1 MQLAFPVTAAQRS
14 IYFGHQ
20 LDPVGHLYNTGMY
33 TETLG
38 ELDMDRIVSACTS
51 VLDQAETLH
60 VNFDIGADGEL
71 VQTLRVDR
79 DHEIPVLD
87 FRGEPDPEAA
97 SLAWMRERMSVRVDL
112 ASDLLFTF
120 AIHRVGDDKTRI
132 YQQYHHIVNDGY
144 GFALVLNKVMRA
156 YADGAAPDMTEE
168 WSLARF
174 VDADLEYTGGDQIV
188 ADREHWLAE
197 LADLPAVPRLI
208 PVDHPPAPG
217 VTHTTVTIDAEQ
229 RVRLEAYGKDHGLR
243 LPMIVIGLLSAYV
256 ARATDTSDMV
266 LALPTTARGT
276 RELRTTPG
284 MVASVLPMRF
294 EVGPD
299 ARIAD
304 VAGAADKKMWALLKH
319 GRFRGEAIG
328 QELTARDPN
337 WRPPAV
343 GINVMPAS
351 TSRVQIGRESDAHM
365 LASGPVG
372 ELEFIVLLHKAS
384 QPIEIGL
391 RSHPGNADRCVEIA
405 DDLADFVEA
414 FLADTDTTVWA
425 LPAATPTTPD
435 PDRTHDQD
443 GAGPLAVP
451 PALAARR
458 DAQIPV
464 DATLRSLR
472 MPAPE
477 GLTHDQLVAAVDAL
491 VSHHHALRTIL
502 TAPAPILWLLAVAET
517 VDAASSVHVLEPGAA
532 VTDETH
538 AAGVSPD
545 VAAGRPLSVVWT
557 RESNELILLAPAGL
571 VDERSWAVVEEDFT
585 SALRS
590 VRRGRAVALPA
601 VPVSLKTHAQ
611 RFTAEAAQPARL
623 AELVTW
629 MSVLAP
635 GAELVTPA
643 DPAGPAT
650 GLEVTLSPSEYTD
663 AVTTV
668 PTLVKGEPGDVW
680 AAATALAVS
689 RWRGTAG
696 TATEIVGGIPTELV
710 IDLWRDGRAD
720 GNGARGLAR
729 DEDVDRT
736 VGPLDWSAPARLML
750 GDDPLS
756 VLRSA
761 KERIRSAGGIG
772 FPMLRYANVQAGP
785 ALAALPAPQVSVR
798 AGGDHIGRRAL
809 DVCIRPDGHGGA
821 TVRFES
827 DHGLG
832 DAGLAA
838 LAAQWRR
845 ALTELV
851 ELVGSASGSARL
863 TPSDLRHIELT
874 QEEIDRV
881 EAVAPVVVED
891 IWPLSPLQRGLFFQ
905 SVFDDAR
912 DIYTAQFSLDFGH
925 RIDIARLRA
934 AATALSDENPT
945 VRAGFTNDGL
955 TDPVQFIGSGLEVP
969 FTEVDLSG
977 LPADSQE
984 ARAQELMAA
993 DRAKPFDL
1001 TSPPLWRMLLLH
1013 LGDGVD
1019 RLVVNREFILWDGW
1033 SGALFVDQ
1041 LLARY
1046 AGDTVTAPEAG
1057 FTDYLSWLADR
1068 EPDAAAAAWRDAY
1081 AGFDT
1086 PTLVA
1091 GPNKGGVPVVPT
1103 RIESYID
1110 AELTSA
1116 LRERARTGGVTL
1128 NALMNAVMGLL
1139 LSAESGRTDVVFG
1152 STVAGRPTEIVGLDR
1167 VLGMFLNTVPV
1178 RVTLDPTETVGA
1190 LLRRMQDEYVERME
1204 HEYLGLGEIQRA
1216 TGHTQLFDTLFV
1228 LQNFKSATEMAA
1240 QSAKHDIV
1248 GEDSLDHTHY
1258 PLAVVVSPGAM
1269 LHVKIDYRADL
1280 VAADR
1285 AHGLHDRFVDLL
1297 GTIAHDAD
1305 RLVGQV
1311 PALNVAELAAARA
1324 EWSQPLPVVEDA
1336 TIAEMLIA
1344 KATQIPDEI
1353 ALVFDAERVTYGE
1366 LADRVEGL
1374 ARHLIERGAGPETVV
1389 ALGLPRTVDMV
1400 VALFA
1405 VLRAGAAYLPLE
1417 LDQPDERLKVILAD
1431 AGPALA
1437 VTTTAVQDRLDLDPH
1452 RSIRLDEAPDLD
1464 GSTLTELELGLFA
1477 PGTPHRL
1484 DHPAY
1489 VIYTSGSTGRPKG
1502 VVTPYRG
1509 LTNMQRNH
1517 QDEIFDPVVA
1527 GQSGRRMRVAHTVSF
1542 AFDMSWEELLWLVEG
1557 HEVHICDEDLRRDA
1571 QALVQYCDRMGID
1584 VVNVTPTY
1592 ATALISEG
1600 LLDQGTRP
1608 DGGTSHRPPLVLL
1621 GGEAVP
1627 DSVWNRL
1634 RDTDGTLG
1642 YNLYGPTEY
1651 TINTL
1656 GAGTGDSHTP
1666 TVGTPIRSTRAHILD
1681 PWLRPVVDGVAGE
1694 LYIAGA
1700 GLARGYLGRV
1710 DLTADRFVANPFE
1723 PGTRMYRTG
1732 DFVRRRPG
1740 AVGEPDGIIDYLGR
1754 IDDQVKIRGYRV
1766 ELHEIE
1772 SVVEAHPAAASA
1784 AVVAVDDPL
1793 VPGVKRL
1800 AAYLVPAVGAGDGA
1814 VAEVLDHLRAQLP
1827 DYMVPSSLQVI
1838 DAIPMTVNG
1847 KLDAKALPA
1856 PEVRTTAGSREPATE
1871 AERVLCELFADL
1883 LGLGS
1888 VGADDDFFELGGHSM
1903 IAMRVV
1909 SRVRAEFDVQL
1920 TIRDLFDARTPAE
1933 LARLLPAA
1941 ASALPPIVAGPR
1953 PDRVPLS
1960 AAQERLWLLAEMGGA
1975 ATGSVPGDSLAYHYA
1990 HVARLDGPVDADAL
2004 AAAVRDVTTRHESL
2018 RTVIESTDGDAYQV
2032 ILPAGGELEVVDT
2045 DPESTET
2052 LVVERLTA
2060 NFDLRT
2066 DVPLR
2071 VSLIRESSDR
2081 HVVVV
2086 VLHHIATDEW
2096 SDAPL
2101 LGDLTRAYLS
2111 RRAGTEP
2118 DWAPLPVQY
2127 ADYALWQRDVLGEQG
2142 IENQLDHWRGA
2153 LAGLPEEMPLPATR
2167 PRPVSPTYRAG
2178 TVQAVIGADVAL
2190 RLREVADAHGGTMFM
2205 ALHAV
2210 TAAVLSRLGAGD
2222 DVVVGSPVSGRSDSA
2237 LDDLVGFFV
2246 GTVVLRTDLSG
2257 DPAFSDLVDRVREA
2271 DLAAMSNQ
2279 DVPFQRLVE
2288 EFAPVRV
2295 EGRNPLFQVMV
2306 SYLQRPAVLPDLLG
2320 VPTRWEQ
2327 LTNIR
2332 AKFDLNITFVEAP
2345 DTGEVTVL
2353 AEYAA
2358 DLFDHDAVDTVLG
2371 ALLRVAAEV
2380 AVDPSVR
2387 LGDLALLDDDERSRQ
2402 LAVGV
2407 GPVADYEDVTVAEM
2421 LARRAA
2427 LVPDALAVVAG
2438 PDTLTYDELDGRSN
2452 ALARMLIADG
2462 AGPGD
2467 LVAVAVPRSVD
2478 QLVAIHAVVKSGA
2491 AYLPIDTGLPAPRIE
2506 YLFGDAQPVR
2516 VLSTSATALPA
2527 VAPRTD
2533 LDAPA
2538 VRERLAGLSSRPVTD
2553 ADRRA
2558 ALTPTHPV
2566 YVIHTSG
2573 STGNPKGVV
2582 VPHRAVVNRLSW
2594 VQNRI
2599 PVTAEDRV
2607 VLKTPATFDVSVWE
2621 LFWPNVNGAA
2631 VVVAGPDDHRDPDAV
2646 LALLQGARVTVA
2658 HFVPSMLEEVLALP
2672 GIDLPALRRVVC
2684 SGEALQFRT
2693 AARFAAAVPGAA
2705 LDNLYGPTE
2714 AAVEVTLASDLTVDA
2729 AQRAGAAPIGVPG
2742 TNVALYVLDSR
2753 LRPVPAGVSGEL
2765 YLGGVQVADG
2775 YLGRPG
2781 LTAQRFVADPHG
2793 VAGARLYRTGDL
2805 VRWACDGARTGRA
2818 ELEFLGRIDDQV
2830 KIRGLRIELG
2840 EVETALEAL
2849 PSVARAVA
2857 AVARNPEGEPVL
2869 VGYVVAEAGADPQP
2883 AAVRSALSGVVPDH
2897 LIPAI
2902 LIPID
2907 AVPVNFNGK
2916 LDRKALPQPVFGSS
2930 TQSRPPRDEFEAR
2943 LCAAFA
2949 DALGVESVGVDDDFF
2964 ALGGHSLTAIRLV
2977 NAMRADLGVDVAVRA
2992 VFEAPTVARLAPVAR
3007 RSRGTSRPEL
3017 VPGER
3022 PDALPLSFAQQ
3033 RMWVLDR
3040 LGVGSAGGAYNVPI
3054 SWRATGSVD
3063 VVALAESVR
3072 DLMIRHEALRTV
3084 FPEVDGAPQ
3093 QVILPADQVDV
3104 NLDRRTVRP
3113 EDVAAAAI
3121 TAAGYRFDLSAEAP
3135 VRVTVLEAGDD
3146 TVVVLVIHHIAT
3158 DEWSTRA
3165 LLTDLLGAY
3174 ALRQAGRAPQWEPL
3188 PVQYADF
3195 TLWQRE
3201 LLGDA
3206 SDPGSLAARQADFWR
3221 GALDGLPEELSLP
3234 TDRTRPARF
3243 GYRGGAVY
3251 LALDADVVAGLREV
3265 ARTSGTSMFMVVQA
3279 AVAVL
3284 LHKSGAGVDIPIGTP
3299 VSGRGERSLEDL
3311 VGFFLNT
3318 LVLRTDLSGDPT
3330 VAELLQRVR
3339 ATDLAAFENQDL
3351 PFEQVVDAVLGAGAR
3366 SRSMHPLFQTMVVYL
3381 TEPSPADGFG
3391 GVPGLT
3397 PEPIAATTAK
3407 FDLSFDF
3414 VEFAGTDTVVGMIEY
3429 SSDLF
3434 DHATVERLAAGL
3446 TTVLRGIA
3454 TGAPDLRLSALDA
3467 IPASDRLELTRRW
3480 NVNPI
3485 DVPDTTVAALFA
3497 DAALRY
3503 RDEPALVAGPV
3514 EWTFGELAERVTR
3527 LARLLIEEG
3536 VGPEVPVALML
3547 PRTADAITA
3556 ILAVLTA
3563 GGAYIACDPQAPAA
3577 RTAAVLETTA
3587 PDVVVTTRALAD
3599 LLPSGTGRVVALD
3612 DPAITTRLADQST
3625 APVGDR
3631 DRTLPLRPEHPAYVV
3646 HTSGSTGVPKAVVAV
3661 HRGLVALFH
3670 SHRADLYR
3678 PTQQRSGKA
3687 RLRVGHAW
3695 SFAFDASWQPQLW
3708 LLDGHTLCLVD
3719 EEVQRD
3725 PRKMVLQAQ
3734 TQDWD
3739 FVEVTPSHLVQLIDA
3754 GLLDGDRVPAS
3765 LGFGG
3770 EAVAPPLW
3778 QRLRELPGTD
3788 SYNLYGPSE
3797 STVDALVAR
3806 TSDSEVPVAGRPV
3819 GNTRAFVLDEWM
3831 RPTPVGV
3838 DGELYLAGDGL
3849 ARGYGGESGR
3859 TAERFVADPFGAPG
3873 ARMYRTGDRA
3883 RWNRDGRIQYR
3894 GRSDDQVKVRGHRIE
3909 PAEVAAALL
3918 ADAEVADATVQ
3929 ARDDAGAQSGSDTG
3943 SVHLVAYV
3951 VPAGDTVDGDALRRR
3966 LRTVLPDYMVPTA
3979 VVALDALPTLPNGK
3993 LDRGALPR
4001 PRIRAAGYRAPTTAT
4016 EVLLCGAV
4024 ADRFGLSRVGVDDD
4038 LFELGCD
4045 SIGVMALL
4053 SRLRASGLEIDAAQV
4068 FATGSIGELAAAVD
4082 ETGIRS

>member
-33 TETLG
+33 TETVG
-38 ELDMDRIVSACTS
+38 DVDIDRMVAACRA

-60 VNFDIGADGEL
+60 VNVDVDASGEL

-79 DHEIPVLD
+79 DYEIPVLD

-97 SLAWMRERMSVRVDL
+97 SLEWMREKMRTRVDL
-112 ASDLLFTF
+112 ATDLLFAF
-120 AIHRVGDDKTRI
+120 AVHLVGAEKVRL

-144 GFALVLNKVMRA
+144 GFSLVLTKAMRA
-156 YADGAAPDMTEE
+156 YADGTAPDMSAE

-174 VDADLEYTGGDQIV
+174 VAADIEYTGGEQIA
-188 ADREHWLAE
+188 ADRDHWLTE

-217 VTHTTVTIDAEQ
+217 VTHTTVTLDADQ
-229 RVRLEAYGKDHGLR
+229 RSRLEAYGKENGLR
-243 LPMIVIGLLSAYV
+243 LPILMIGLLGSYV
-256 ARATDTSDMV
+256 ARATGTTDLV
-266 LALPTTARGT
+266 FALPTTARGT
-276 RELRTTPG
+276 RELRVVPG

-294 EVGPD
+294 DVGVD

-304 VAGAADKKMWALLKH
+304 VAGAADKKMWTLLKH

-337 WRPPAV
+337 WRPPAI
-343 GINVMPAS
+343 GINIMPSSA
-351 TSRVQIGRESDAHM
+351 SRVLIGRESDAHM

-372 ELEFIVLLHKAS
+372 ELEFIVLLHKTG

-391 RSHPGNADRCVEIA
+391 RSHPDNTDRCAEIA
-405 DDLADFVEA
+405 DDLAEFVDA
-414 FLADTDTTVWA
+414 FLADTDETVWS
-425 LPAATPTTPD
+425 LPATAPTVVD
-435 PDRTHDQD
+435 PHRIHDED
-443 GAGPLAVP
+443 GSGPLAIP

-458 DAQIPV
+458 DAQLPV
-464 DATLRSLR
+464 DAALRSLR
-472 MPAPE
+472 VPTPA
-477 GLTHDQLVAAVDAL
+477 GLTRAQLVDAVDA
-491 VSHHHALRTIL
+491 VVTHHHALRATL
-502 TAPAPILWLLAVAET
+502 TAPAPILWLLAVPDTAD
-517 VDAASSVHVLEPGAA
+517 VSSLSQFASSLVHVQAVEPGADIA
-532 VTDETH
+532 ELTALD
-538 AAGVSPD
+538 GVSPD
-545 VAAGRPLSVVWT
+545 PVTGRVLSVVWAT
-557 RESNELILLAPAGL
+557 GGAGELILLAPAGL
-571 VDERSWAVVEEDFT
+571 VDERSWQVVAEDFAT
-585 SALRS
+585 ALRA
-590 VRRGRAVALPA
+590 VRRGRDVSLPA

-611 RFTAEAAQPARL
+611 QFTADAAQPARL

-635 GAELVTPA
+635 GAELATPGA
-643 DPAGPAT
+643 GVATVGPAT
-650 GLEVTLSPSEYTD
+650 GVEVTLSPSEYAATTA
-663 AVTTV
+663 AV
-668 PTLVKGEPGDVW
+668 PALVKGEPGDVW
-680 AAATALAVS
+680 AAATALAVAH
-689 RWRGTAG
+689 WRENDDTA
-696 TATEIVGGIPTELV
+696 AELV
-710 IDLWRDGRAD
+710 IDLWRDGRD
-720 GNGARGLAR
+720 GWDGSDRGAL
-729 DEDVDRT
+729 DRT
-736 VGPLDWSAPARLML
+736 VGALDWSAPARLLL
-750 GDDPLS
+750 GTDPLA

-785 ALAALPAPQVSVR
+785 ALAGLPAPQVSVR
-798 AGGDHIGRRAL
+798 AGGDRIGSRAL
-809 DVCIRPDGHGGA
+809 DVCVRPDGNGGA

-832 DAGLAA
+832 DDGLGAIVALWQRA
-838 LAAQWRR
+838 LAD
-845 ALTELV
+845 LV
-851 ELVGSASGSARL
+851 ELAGTASGSARL
-863 TPSDLRHIELT
+863 TPSDLRHIDLT
-874 QEEIDRV
+874 QDEIDRV

-905 SVFDDAR
+905 SVFDDSR

-925 RIDIARLRA
+925 RVDIARLRA
-934 AATALSDENPT
+934 AATALLDENPT
-945 VRAGFTNDGL
+945 VRAGFTNNGL

-969 FTEVDLSG
+969 FLEADLSE
-977 LPADSQE
+977 LPEGDQE

-1001 TSPPLWRMLLLH
+1001 AAPPLWRMLLLH
-1013 LGDGVD
+1013 LGGGVD

-1046 AGDTVTAPEAG
+1046 AGDPVAAPEAG
-1057 FTDYLSWLADR
+1057 FTDYLTWLADR
-1068 EPDAAAAAWRDAY
+1068 DPAAAALAWRDAY
-1081 AGFDT
+1081 AGFET
-1086 PTLVA
+1086 PTLVT
-1091 GPNKGGVPVVPT
+1091 GPTKGGVPVVPT
-1103 RIESYID
+1103 RIESYVGT
-1110 AELTSA
+1110 ELTSA
-1116 LRERARTGGVTL
+1116 LRERARTSGVTL
-1128 NALMNAVMGLL
+1128 NALMNAAMGLL

-1228 LQNFKSATEMAA
+1228 LQNFKNAAEMAA

-1258 PLAVVVSPGAM
+1258 PLAVVVSPGEE

-1297 GTIAHDAD
+1297 GTIARDAD

-1311 PALNVAELAAARA
+1311 SARNVTELSAAR
-1324 EWSQPLPVVEDA
+1324 ELWSQPLPAVEDV
-1336 TIAEMLIA
+1336 TIAEMLA
-1344 KATQIPDEI
+1344 VKAAEIPDEI
-1353 ALVFDAERVTYGE
+1353 ALVFGDERVTYGD
-1366 LADRVEGL
+1366 LAARVDGL
-1374 ARHLIERGAGPETVV
+1374 ARHLIQRGAGPETVV

-1405 VLRAGAAYLPLE
+1405 VLRVGAAYLPLE
-1417 LDQPDERLKVILAD
+1417 LDQPDERLKVILDD
-1431 AGPALA
+1431 AQPVLA
-1437 VTTTAVQDRLDLDPH
+1437 VTTSVVEARLDLDPL
-1452 RSIRLDEAPDLD
+1452 RSIRLDEPHEWDSSPLD
-1464 GSTLTELELGLFA
+1464 DSALGAFA
-1477 PGTPHRL
+1477 PGSVDRL

-1489 VIYTSGSTGRPKG
+1489 VIYTSGSTGKPKG

-1527 GQSGRRMRVAHTVSF
+1527 AAGGRRMRVAHTVSF

-1571 QALVQYCDRMGID
+1571 QALVQYCDRMAID

-1592 ATALISEG
+1592 ATALFAEG
-1600 LLDQGTRP
+1600 LLDEGPGP
-1608 DGGTSHRPPLVLL
+1608 DGTGAHRPPLVLL

-1656 GAGTGDSHTP
+1656 GAGTDDSDTP
-1666 TVGTPIRSTRAHILD
+1666 TVGTPIRATRGHILD

-1710 DLTADRFVANPFE
+1710 DITADRFVANPFE

-1732 DFVRRRPG
+1732 DFVRAR
-1740 AVGEPDGIIDYLGR
+1740 ADGNIDYLGR

-1772 SVVEAHPAAASA
+1772 SVIEAHPAAASA
-1784 AVVAVDDPL
+1784 AVIAVDDPL
-1793 VPGVKRL
+1793 VPGMKRL
-1800 AAYLVPAVGAGDGA
+1800 AAYLVPADAAGGDQVG
-1814 VAEVLDHLRAQLP
+1814 VVLDHLRAKLP
-1827 DYMVPSSLQVI
+1827 DYMVPSSLQTI

-1847 KLDAKALPA
+1847 KLDAKALPE
-1856 PEVRTTAGSREPATE
+1856 PEMRASAGSREPATE

-1883 LGLGS
+1883 LGLDT

-1909 SRVRAEFDVQL
+1909 SRVRAAFDVQL

-1933 LARLLPAA
+1933 LARLLPSA
-1941 ASALPPIVAGPR
+1941 ASALPAIVAGPR
-1953 PDRVPLS
+1953 PDRIPLS
-1960 AAQERLWLLAEMGGA
+1960 AAQERLWLLAEM
-1975 ATGSVPGDSLAYHYA
+1975 TDDSLGYHYA

-2004 AAAVRDVTTRHESL
+2004 AAAVRDVTDRHESL
-2018 RTVIESTDGDAYQV
+2018 RTVVESEGGEAYQV
-2032 ILPAGGELEVVDT
+2032 ILPTGGELEVLDT
-2045 DPESTET
+2045 DAGTTET
-2052 LVVERLTA
+2052 RVVERLTA

-2071 VSLIRESSDR
+2071 VSLLREAPDR

-2111 RRAGTEP
+2111 RVAGREP
-2118 DWAPLPVQY
+2118 EWTPLPVQY
-2127 ADYALWQRDVLGEQG
+2127 ADYALWQRDVLGEKG
-2142 IENQLDHWRGA
+2142 IEGQLDYWRGA
-2153 LAGLPEEMPLPATR
+2153 LAGLPEEMPLPVTR
-2167 PRPVSPTYRAG
+2167 PRPVTPTYRAG
-2178 TVQAVIGADVAL
+2178 NAQTVIGADVAA
-2190 RLREVADAHGGTMFM
+2190 RLREVADARGGTMFM
-2205 ALHAV
+2205 VLHAL
-2210 TAAVLSRLGAGD
+2210 TTAVLSRLGAGD

-2237 LDDLVGFFV
+2237 LDELVGFFV

-2257 DPAFSDLVDRVREA
+2257 DPTFGDLVDRVREA
-2271 DLAAMSNQ
+2271 DLAAMSHQ

-2288 EFAPVRV
+2288 ELAPTRV

-2345 DTGEVTVL
+2345 DTGDVTVV

-2358 DLFDHDAVDTVLG
+2358 DLFDHTAALTVLG
-2371 ALLRVAAEV
+2371 ALVRAAAEV
-2380 AVDPSVR
+2380 AADPAVR
-2387 LGDLALLDDDERSRQ
+2387 LGDISLLDADDQARQ

-2407 GPVADYEDVTVAEM
+2407 GPVARYEDVTVAEM

-2427 LVPDALAVVAG
+2427 LAPSATAVVAG
-2438 PDTLTYDELDGRSN
+2438 TDTLTYADLDGRSN
-2452 ALARMLIADG
+2452 ALARMLIEDG

-2467 LVAVAVPRSVD
+2467 LVAVAVPRSVN

-2491 AYLPIDTGLPAPRIE
+2491 AYLPIDTGLPSARIE
-2506 YLFGDAQPVR
+2506 YLFGDARPVR
-2516 VLSTSATALPA
+2516 VLSTTATALPGD
-2527 VAPRTD
+2527 VPRTD
-2533 LDAPA
+2533 LDAQT
-2538 VRERLAGLSSRPVTD
+2538 VRDRLAAQSSQPVTD
-2553 ADRRA
+2553 ADRGTS
-2558 ALTPTHPV
+2558 LTPAHPI
-2566 YVIHTSG
+2566 YVIYTSG

-2582 VPHRAVVNRLSW
+2582 VAHRAVVNRLNW
-2594 VQNRI
+2594 VQDRI
-2599 PVTAEDRV
+2599 PVTADDRV

-2621 LFWPNVNGAA
+2621 LFWPHVNGAA
-2631 VVVAGPDDHRDPDAV
+2631 VVVAGPDDHRDPTAV
-2646 LALLQGARVTVA
+2646 QTLLRVGEVTVA
-2658 HFVPSMLEEVLALP
+2658 HFVPSMLEEVLAL
-2672 GIDLPALRRVVC
+2672 DTVELPRLRRVVC

-2693 AARFAAAVPGAA
+2693 VARFAAAVPGASIE
-2705 LDNLYGPTE
+2705 NLYGPTE
-2714 AAVEVTLASDLTVDA
+2714 AAVEVTLAADLTARVADA
-2729 AQRAGAAPIGVPG
+2729 AGSTTIGGPGA
-2742 TNVALYVLDSR
+2742 NVALYVFDSR
-2753 LRPVPAGVSGEL
+2753 LRPVPGGVPGEL

-2775 YLGRPG
+2775 YLGKPG
-2781 LTAQRFVADPHG
+2781 LTAQRFVADPNG
-2793 VAGARLYRTGDL
+2793 DAGSRLYRTGDL
-2805 VRWACDGARTGRA
+2805 VRWGGGEHSDGEGAGSESA
-2818 ELEFLGRIDDQV
+2818 PELEFLGRIDDQV

-2840 EVETALEAL
+2840 EVESALEAL
-2849 PSVARAVA
+2849 PSVSRAVA
-2857 AVARNPEGEPVL
+2857 SVARNAEGEPVL
-2869 VGYVVAEAGADPQP
+2869 VGYVVGAALVDP
-2883 AAVRSALSGVVPDH
+2883 ASVRSGLAGVVPDH
-2897 LIPAI
+2897 LIPAVV
-2902 LIPID
+2902 IPID
-2907 AVPVNFNGK
+2907 SVPVNFNGK
-2916 LDRKALPQPVFGSS
+2916 LDRKALPRPDFGAS
-2930 TQSRPPRDEFEAR
+2930 TESRGPRDDFEAR

-2949 DALGVESVGVDDDFF
+2949 DALGVESVGIDDDFF

-2977 NAMRADLGVDVAVRA
+2977 NALRADLGVEVAVRSI
-2992 VFEAPTVARLAPVAR
+2992 FEAPTVARLAPLALR
-3007 RSRGTSRPEL
+3007 AQGASRPDL
-3017 VPGER
+3017 VAGDRPGVV
-3022 PDALPLSFAQQ
+3022 PLSFAQQ
-3033 RMWVLDR
+3033 RMWILDR
-3040 LGVGSAGGAYNVPI
+3040 LGAGTDGAGAYNVPI
-3054 SWRATGSVD
+3054 SWRVQGSID
-3063 VVALAESVR
+3063 VVALAEAVR

-3093 QVILPADQVDV
+3093 QVILPADRVEVD
-3104 NLDRRTVRP
+3104 LDRRAVRP
-3113 EDVAAAAI
+3113 EDVAAATAD
-3121 TAAGYRFDLSAEAP
+3121 AAGYRFDLAAEAP
-3135 VRVTVLEAGDD
+3135 VRVTVLETDAD

-3174 ALRQAGRAPQWEPL
+3174 ALRQAGRAPQWTPL

-3201 LLGDA
+3201 LLGDP
-3206 SDPGSLAARQADFWR
+3206 SDSGSLAARQAGYWR
-3221 GALDGLPEELSLP
+3221 ETLAGLPEELSLP

-3243 GYRGGAVY
+3243 SYRGGAVY
-3251 LALDADVVAGLREV
+3251 LGVDADVVAGMRVV
-3265 ARTSGTSMFMVVQA
+3265 ARAHGVSMFMLVQT

-3299 VSGRGERSLEDL
+3299 VSGRGERQLEDL

-3330 VAELLQRVR
+3330 VADLLARVR
-3339 ATDLAAFENQDL
+3339 DSDLAAFENQDL
-3351 PFEQVVDAVLGAGAR
+3351 PFEQVVDAARNPAEFPSSSGAGAR
-3366 SRSMHPLFQTMVVYL
+3366 SRSVHPLFQTMVVYL
-3381 TEPSPADGFG
+3381 TEPSPTDGFG
-3391 GVPGLT
+3391 GVAGMT
-3397 PEPIAATTAK
+3397 PELIEATTAK

-3414 VEFAGTDTVVGMIEY
+3414 VEYAGTDTVVGMIEY

-3434 DHATVERLAAGL
+3434 DRETVERLAAGL
-3446 TTVLRGIA
+3446 STVLREIA
-3454 TGAPDLRLSALDA
+3454 TGPADLRLSALDA
-3467 IPASDRLELTRRW
+3467 IPAADRRNLTRNW

-3485 DVPDTTVAALFA
+3485 DVPDTTVPALFA
-3497 DAALRY
+3497 DAAQRY
-3503 RDEPALVAGPV
+3503 RDEPALIDGDT
-3514 EWTFGELAERVTR
+3514 EWTFGDLAARVNR
-3527 LARLLIEEG
+3527 VARLLIAEG

-3547 PRTADAITA
+3547 PRTADAITS
-3556 ILAVLTA
+3556 ILAVLA
-3563 GGAYIACDPQAPAA
+3563 SGGAYVACDPHAPAA
-3577 RTAAVLETTA
+3577 RTAAVFATTTPA
-3587 PDVVVTTRALAD
+3587 LVLTTRALAD
-3599 LLPSGTGRVVALD
+3599 RLPATEATVVLLD
-3612 DPAITTRLADQST
+3612 DPAVTARLTDLSP

-3631 DRTLPLRPEHPAYVV
+3631 DRVAPLRPQHPAYVV

-3661 HRGLVALFH
+3661 HRGLVTLFH

-3678 PTQQRSGKA
+3678 PTQRRAGRH

-3708 LLDGHTLCLVD
+3708 LLDGHALCLVD
-3719 EEVQRD
+3719 EETQRD

-3734 TQDWD
+3734 TQEWD
-3739 FVEVTPSHLVQLIDA
+3739 FVEVTPSHLAQLIDA
-3754 GLLDGDRVPAS
+3754 GLLEGGRVPAS

-3770 EAVAPPLW
+3770 EAVAAPLW
-3778 QRLRELPGTD
+3778 ERLRAQDGTE

-3806 TSDSEVPVAGRPV
+3806 TSDSDLPVTGRPV
-3819 GNTRAFVLDEWM
+3819 GNTRAFVLDEWL

-3838 DGELYLAGDGL
+3838 EGELYLAGDGL
-3849 ARGYGGESGR
+3849 ARGYGGEPGR

-3873 ARMYRTGDRA
+3873 ARIYRTGDRA
-3883 RWNRDGRIQYR
+3883 RWNRDGQIQYR

-3918 ADAEVADATVQ
+3918 ADTAVADAVVQ
-3929 ARDDAGAQSGSDTG
+3929 ARGTG
-3943 SVHLVAYV
+3943 SGVHLVGYV
-3951 VPAGDTVDGDALRRR
+3951 VAASGTVDPDALRRR
-3966 LRTVLPDYMVPTA
+3966 IRAVLPDYMVPA
-3979 VVALDALPTLPNGK
+3979 AIVVLDALPTLPNGK
-3993 LDRGALPR
+3993 LDRDALPR
-4001 PRIRAAGYRAPTTAT
+4001 PEFRAAGEYRAPTTPT
-4016 EVLLCGAV
+4016 ETLLCGAV
-4024 ADRFGLSRVGVDDD
+4024 AEQFGLDRVGLDDD
-4038 LFELGCD
+4038 LFALGCD

-4053 SRLRASGLEIDAAQV
+4053 SRLRALGVEVDAAQV
-4068 FATGSIGELAAAVD
+4068 FAVGSLGDLAAVVD
-4082 ETGIRS
+4082 DAGIRP

>member
-38 ELDMDRIVSACTS
+38 DVDFDRVVAACKS

-60 VNFDIGADGEL
+60 VNFDVDADGEL
-71 VQTLRVDR
+71 VQTPRAGR
-79 DHEIPVLD
+79 DYEIPVLD
-87 FRGEPDPEAA
+87 FRGEADPEAA
-97 SLAWMRERMSVRVDL
+97 SLAWMRERMSTRVDL
-112 ASDLLFTF
+112 ATDLLVEF
-120 AIHRVGDDKTRI
+120 AVHRVGDEQMRI

-144 GFALVLNKVMRA
+144 GFSLVLNKVMRA
-156 YADGAAPDMTEE
+156 YVDGTAPDMAKE

-174 VDADLEYTGGDQIV
+174 VDADLEYTGGDQIAV
-188 ADREHWLAE
+188 DREHWLTE
-197 LADLPAVPRLI
+197 LADLPSVPRLI

-217 VTHTTVTIDAEQ
+217 VIHTTVTIDAE
-229 RVRLEAYGKDHGLR
+229 RRARLDAYGKEHGLR

-284 MVASVLPMRF
+284 MVASVLPIRF
-294 EVGPD
+294 DVGPD
-299 ARIAD
+299 ARVAD
-304 VAGAADKKMWALLKH
+304 VASAADKKMWALLKH
-319 GRFRGEAIG
+319 GRYRGEAIG

-372 ELEFIVLLHKAS
+372 ELEFIVLLHKAW

-391 RSHPGNADRCVEIA
+391 RSHPGNADRCLEIA
-405 DDLADFVEA
+405 DDLAEFVDA
-414 FLADTDTTVWA
+414 FLADTDTAVWA
-425 LPAATPTTPD
+425 LPAAAPTVAD
-435 PDRTHDQD
+435 PDRVHDED
-443 GAGPLAVP
+443 GTGPLAVP

-458 DAQIPV
+458 DAQLPV

-472 MPAPE
+472 IPAPE
-477 GLTHDQLVAAVDAL
+477 GLTRDQLAAAVDAL
-491 VSHHHALRTIL
+491 VTHHHALRATL
-502 TAPAPILWLLAVAET
+502 TAPAPILWLLTVAET
-517 VDAASSVHVLEPGAA
+517 VDAASLVHVLEPGVD
-532 VTDETH
+532 VTDPAQTT
-538 AAGVSPD
+538 GVSPD
-545 VAAGRPLSVVWT
+545 IAAGRPLSVVWT
-557 RESNELILLAPAGL
+557 GGDSGELTLLAPAGL
-571 VDERSWAVVEEDFT
+571 VDERSWAVVAEDFAT
-585 SALRS
+585 ALRG
-590 VRRGRAVALPA
+590 VRRGRVVALPA

-635 GAELVTPA
+635 GAELVAPT
-643 DPAGPAT
+643 DQSGPAA
-650 GLEVTLSPSEYTD
+650 GVEVVLSSREYTD
-663 AVTTV
+663 ASTAV
-668 PTLVKGEPGDVW
+668 PALVKGDAGDVW
-680 AAATALAVS
+680 AAVTALAVS
-689 RWRGTAG
+689 RWRGNGDAAG
-696 TATEIVGGIPTELV
+696 ELLV
-710 IDLWRDGRAD
+710 DLWRDGRED
-720 GNGARGLAR
+720 G
-729 DEDVDRT
+729 ETDRT
-736 VGPLDWSAPARLML
+736 VGPLGWSAPARLML
-750 GDDPLS
+750 GDDALS
-756 VLRSA
+756 ALRSA
-761 KERIRSAGGIG
+761 KERIRSAGSIG

-798 AGGDHIGRRAL
+798 AGGDRIGRRAL
-809 DVCIRPDGHGGA
+809 DVCVDSDDNGGA

-832 DAGLAA
+832 DEA
-838 LAAQWRR
+838 LAELAVLWRQSL
-845 ALTELV
+845 AELV
-851 ELVGSASGSARL
+851 ELAGSASGSARL

-925 RIDIARLRA
+925 RVDIARLRA
-934 AATALSDENPT
+934 AAAALLHENPT

-955 TDPVQFIGSGLEVP
+955 ADPVQFIGSGIEVP

-977 LPADSQE
+977 LPADGQE

-1046 AGDTVTAPEAG
+1046 AGEPVAAPEAG
-1057 FTDYLSWLADR
+1057 FTDYLTWLADR
-1068 EPDAAAAAWRDAY
+1068 DPEAAASAWRDAY

-1103 RIESYID
+1103 RIESNID

-1116 LRERARTGGVTL
+1116 LRERARTSGVTL

-1190 LLRRMQDEYVERME
+1190 LLRRMQNEYVERME

-1216 TGHTQLFDTLFV
+1216 TGHAQLFDTLFV
-1228 LQNFKSATEMAA
+1228 LQNFKNAAEMEA

-1258 PLAVVVSPGAM
+1258 PLAVVVSPGET

-1280 VAADR
+1280 VAAGR

-1297 GTIAHDAD
+1297 ATVAHDAD

-1311 PALNVAELAAARA
+1311 PALNVAELAAAREQWA
-1324 EWSQPLPVVEDA
+1324 QPLPVVEDA

-1344 KATQIPDEI
+1344 KSAEIPDEI
-1353 ALVFDAERVTYGE
+1353 ALVFEAERVTYGE
-1366 LADRVEGL
+1366 LAARVEGL
-1374 ARHLIERGAGPETVV
+1374 ARHLIECGAGPETVV

-1405 VLRAGAAYLPLE
+1405 VLRVGAAYLPLE

-1431 AGPALA
+1431 ALPVLA
-1437 VTTTAVQDRLDLDPH
+1437 VTTTAVETRLGLDPQ
-1452 RSIRLDEAPDLD
+1452 RSVRLDEKRDRD
-1464 GSTLTELELGLFA
+1464 GSPLTATELGGFA

-1489 VIYTSGSTGRPKG
+1489 VIYTSGSTGKPKG

-1527 GQSGRRMRVAHTVSF
+1527 GETGRRMRVAHTVSF

-1571 QALVQYCDRMGID
+1571 QALVQYCDRAGID

-1600 LLDQGTRP
+1600 LLDEGTRP
-1608 DGGTSHRPPLVLL
+1608 DGTVAHRPPLVLL

-1656 GAGTGDSHTP
+1656 GAGTDDSDTP
-1666 TVGTPIRSTRAHILD
+1666 TVGTPIRATRGHILD

-1710 DLTADRFVANPFE
+1710 DITADRFVANPFE

-1740 AVGEPDGIIDYLGR
+1740 VAEDSVDGIIDYLGR

-1772 SVVEAHPAAASA
+1772 SVIEAHPASASA

-1793 VPGVKRL
+1793 VPGMKRL
-1800 AAYLVPAVGAGDGA
+1800 AAYLVPADGAGDDA
-1814 VAEVLDHLRAQLP
+1814 VAAVLDHLRAQLP

-1847 KLDAKALPA
+1847 KLDVKALPA
-1856 PEVRTTAGSREPATE
+1856 PEMRATAGSREPATE
-1871 AERVLCELFADL
+1871 AERVLCDLFADL
-1883 LGLGS
+1883 LGLES

-1909 SRVRAEFDVQL
+1909 SRIRAEFDVQL

-1953 PDRVPLS
+1953 PDCIPLS
-1960 AAQERLWLLAEMGGA
+1960 AAQERLWLLAEM
-1975 ATGSVPGDSLAYHYA
+1975 SEDSLGYHYA
-1990 HVARLDGPVDADAL
+1990 HVARLDGPVDVIAL

-2018 RTVIESTDGDAYQV
+2018 RTVVESADGDAYQV
-2032 ILPAGGELEVVDT
+2032 ILPAGGELEVVDS

-2052 LVVERLTA
+2052 RVIERLTA

-2071 VSLIRESSDR
+2071 VSLIRESPDR

-2111 RRAGTEP
+2111 RLAGAEP

-2127 ADYALWQRDVLGEQG
+2127 ADYALWQRDVLGENG
-2142 IENQLDHWRGA
+2142 IEGQLDHWRGA
-2153 LAGLPEEMPLPATR
+2153 LAGLPEEMPLPTTR
-2167 PRPVSPTYRAG
+2167 PRPVAPTYRAG
-2178 TVQAVIGADVAL
+2178 NAQAVIDADVARGL
-2190 RLREVADAHGGTMFM
+2190 RQVADAHGGTMFM

-2222 DVVVGSPVSGRSDSA
+2222 DVVIGSPVSGRSDSA

-2257 DPAFSDLVDRVREA
+2257 DPAFGDLVDRVREA

-2288 EFAPVRV
+2288 ELAPVRV

-2320 VPTRWEQ
+2320 VSTRWEQ

-2332 AKFDLNITFVEAP
+2332 AKFDLNVTFVEAP
-2345 DTGEVTVL
+2345 DTGDVTVV

-2358 DLFDHDAVDTVLG
+2358 DLFDHEAVETVLA
-2371 ALLRVAAEV
+2371 ALLRVAAAV
-2380 AVDPSVR
+2380 AADPSVR
-2387 LGDLALLDDDERSRQ
+2387 LGDLALLDDEERSRQ
-2402 LAVGV
+2402 LTVGV
-2407 GPVADYEDVTVAEM
+2407 GPVAEYDDVTVAEM

-2427 LVPDALAVVAG
+2427 LDPSALAVVAG
-2438 PDTLTYDELDGRSN
+2438 TDTLTSADLDGRSN

-2491 AYLPIDTGLPAPRIE
+2491 AYLPIDTGLPAARIE
-2506 YLFGDAQPVR
+2506 YLFADAKPVR
-2516 VLSTSATALPA
+2516 VLSTSATALPDT
-2527 VAPRTD
+2527 APRTD
-2533 LDAPA
+2533 LDAAA
-2538 VRERLAGLSSRPVTD
+2538 VRERLAGLSSEPVTD
-2553 ADRRA
+2553 ADRRE
-2558 ALTPTHPV
+2558 ALTPAHPI
-2566 YVIHTSG
+2566 YVIYTSG

-2582 VPHRAVVNRLSW
+2582 VAHRAVVNRLNW
-2594 VQNRI
+2594 VQDRI
-2599 PVTAEDRV
+2599 PVTTADRV
-2607 VLKTPATFDVSVWE
+2607 ALKTPATFDVSVWE

-2646 LALLQGARVTVA
+2646 LSLLRDGGVTIA
-2658 HFVPSMLEEVLALP
+2658 HFVPSMLEEMLGLP

-2714 AAVEVTLASDLTVDA
+2714 AAVEVTLASDLEVDA
-2729 AQRAGAAPIGVPG
+2729 AERTGATPIGGPG

-2753 LRPVPAGVSGEL
+2753 MRPVPAGVSGEL

-2775 YLGRPG
+2775 YLGKPA
-2781 LTAQRFVADPHG
+2781 LTAGRFVADPHG
-2793 VAGARLYRTGDL
+2793 APGARLYRTGDL
-2805 VRWACDGARTGRA
+2805 VRWDSSLA
-2818 ELEFLGRIDDQV
+2818 LEFLGRIDDQV

-2840 EVETALEAL
+2840 EVETALEGL

-2857 AVARNPEGEPVL
+2857 SVARNAEGEPVL
-2869 VGYVVAEAGADPQP
+2869 VGYVVAESDAAGDIEP
-2883 AAVRSALSGVVPDH
+2883 ATVRSALSGVVPDH

-2902 LIPID
+2902 VMPID
-2907 AVPVNFNGK
+2907 SVPVNFNGK
-2916 LDRKALPQPVFGSS
+2916 LDRKALPQPDFGS
-2930 TQSRPPRDEFEAR
+2930 QAESRAPRDEFEAR
-2943 LCAAFA
+2943 MCAAFA
-2949 DALGVESVGVDDDFF
+2949 EALGVESVGIDDDFF

-2977 NAMRADLGVDVAVRA
+2977 NALRADLGVDVAVRA
-2992 VFEAPTVARLAPVAR
+2992 VFEAPTVAQLAPIAQR
-3007 RSRGTSRPEL
+3007 AQDTGRPEL
-3017 VPGER
+3017 VPAAR
-3022 PDALPLSFAQQ
+3022 PDTLPLSFAQQ
-3033 RMWVLDR
+3033 RMWILDR
-3040 LGVGSAGGAYNVPI
+3040 LGADGGAYNVPI
-3054 SWRATGSVD
+3054 SWRVNGSVD

-3072 DLMIRHEALRTV
+3072 DLMVRHEALRTV

-3093 QVILPADQVDV
+3093 QVILPADAVEV

-3113 EDVAAAAI
+3113 EDVTAAAAE
-3121 TAAGYRFDLSAEAP
+3121 AAAHGFDLSAEAP
-3135 VRVTVLEAGDD
+3135 VRVTVLEADED

-3174 ALRQAGRAPQWEPL
+3174 AQRQAGSAPQWEPL

-3206 SDPGSLAARQADFWR
+3206 SDSGSLAARQADFWR
-3221 GALDGLPEELSLP
+3221 DTLGGLPEELSLP

-3243 GYRGGAVY
+3243 SYRGGAVY

-3299 VSGRGERSLEDL
+3299 VSGRGERALEDL

-3339 ATDLAAFENQDL
+3339 DTDLAAFENRDL

-3366 SRSMHPLFQTMVVYL
+3366 SRSVHPLFQTMVVYL
-3381 TEPSPADGFG
+3381 TEPSPSDGFG
-3391 GVPGLT
+3391 GAAGLT
-3397 PEPIAATTAK
+3397 PEPIAPTTAK

-3414 VEFAGTDTVVGMIEY
+3414 VEYAGTDTVVGMIEY

-3434 DHATVERLAAGL
+3434 DHETVERLAAGL

-3454 TGAPDLRLSALDA
+3454 TGAADLRLSALDA
-3467 IPASDRLELTRRW
+3467 IPAADRIDLTRRW

-3497 DAALRY
+3497 DAAQRH
-3503 RDEPALVAGPV
+3503 RHEPALIAGPV

-3577 RTAAVLETTA
+3577 RTAAALETTA
-3587 PDVVVTTRALAD
+3587 PTVVVTTRELTD
-3599 LLPSGTGRVVALD
+3599 RLPSGAAAVVALD
-3612 DPAITTRLADQST
+3612 DPVITARLAGQST

-3631 DRTLPLRPEHPAYVV
+3631 DRIVPLRPEHPAYVV

-3661 HRGLVALFH
+3661 HRGLVTLFH

-3678 PTQQRSGKA
+3678 PTQQRSGRA

-3708 LLDGHTLCLVD
+3708 LLDGHALCLVD

-3725 PRKMVLQAQ
+3725 PRKTVLQAQ
-3734 TQDWD
+3734 TQEWD

-3754 GLLDGDRVPAS
+3754 GLLDGERVPAS

-3778 QRLRELPGTD
+3778 QRLRDLPGTD

-3806 TSDSEVPVAGRPV
+3806 TSDSEAPVTGRPV

-3831 RPTPVGV
+3831 RPAPVGV
-3838 DGELYLAGDGL
+3838 EGELYLAGDGL

-3918 ADAEVADATVQ
+3918 ADTEVADAVVQ
-3929 ARDDAGAQSGSDTG
+3929 PRSDRG
-3943 SVHLVAYV
+3943 VVQLVAYV
-3951 VPAGDTVDGDALRRR
+3951 VPAGGTLETDAVRPLDTDALRRR
-3966 LRTVLPDYMVPTA
+3966 LRTVLPDYMVPAA
-3979 VVALDALPTLPNGK
+3979 VVVLDALPTLPNGK
-3993 LDRGALPR
+3993 LDRAALPR
-4001 PRIRAAGYRAPTTAT
+4001 PQIRAAGEYRAPTTAT
-4016 EVLLCGAV
+4016 EALLCGAV
-4024 ADRFGLSRVGVDDD
+4024 ADQFGLDRVGVDDD

-4053 SRLRASGLEIDAAQV
+4053 SRLRASGVDIDAAHV
-4068 FATGSIGELAAAVD
+4068 FATGSIGELAAVID